1 MKNKFIILL
10 FIISL
15 ILFPKFR
22 DKDRDRK
29 PRASPSPSPSGIIT
43 SSPWIL

>member
-15 ILFPKFR
+15 IFFPKFR
-22 DKDRDRK
+22 DRDRK
-29 PRASPSPSPSGIIT
+29 PRASPSPSGIIT
-43 SSPWIL
+43 SSPWVL